1 MTYSE
6 TLNAFRLG
14 SDYQSLLETVA
25 AEWNITRHEASK
37 RLVLMALGGF
47 TVEAFD
53 ALCELAQ
60 VVDDRQQPFACA
72 VRESRRY
79 IDTLKKQ
86 ATKRDGDLS
95 AIHELTEKTG
105 VTAQPA

>member
-14 SDYQSLLETVA
+14 SDYQALLETVA
-25 AEWNITRHEASK
+25 ETWNITRHEASK

-47 TVEAFD
+47 CVSEYG
-53 ALCELAQ
+53 ALCGLAQ

-72 VRESRRY
+72 VRAARKH
-79 IDTLKKQ
+79 IDIEQLG
-86 ATKRDGDLS
+86 KRISDLS
-95 AIHELTEKTG
+95 ACIHKLTEKTG
-105 VTAQPA
+105 TTLQPA